1 MMRAGAHDHR
11 EVVTEQR
18 CEALTLGDLPPYC
31 CTTSATADRL
41 GRAVC
46 PAHSRALR
54 VRWFD
59 ADD

>member
-1 MMRAGAHDHR
+1 MTIL